1 MKLRKLLVLL
11 LLLSAAF
18 ILSACGKQG
27 IQGETGDAGLKG
39 ETGAPGDKGPAGDV
53 GDPGAKGEDG
63 ANGVGIQFSYGS
75 EGLLWRYIGETDW
88 NVGVGY
94 QEMFAL
100 LETDKVSYFGSHSV
114 IARIIDDNEETDY
127 TNNRLKSRYKVTDL

>member
-11 LLLSAAF
+11 LLLGAAF

-39 ETGAPGDKGPAGDV
+39 ETGAQGDKGATGEAGAA
-53 GDPGAKGEDG
+53 GQKGESG

-75 EGLLWRYIGETDW
+75 EGLLWKYIGATEW
-88 NVGVGY
+88 NVAVSY
-94 QEMFAL
+94 DDIFAL
-100 LETDKVSYFGSHSV
+100 LKSDEDFAFDYYVNPNLALDEGSPLMAH
-114 IARIIDDNEETDY
+114 
-127 TNNRLKSRYKVTDL
+127 